1 MSSVWNSIL
10 VFIALVAVTVLLGV
24 IFFPGH

>member
-10 VFIALVAVTVLLGV
+10 VFIALLLFTVLLGV